1 MSNKINIYE
10 KVFIFT
16 HQEIANK
23 VTSGYTIYRLGW
35 LKIGIDID
43 MKKT

>member
-1 MSNKINIYE
+1 MNIYE

-16 HQEIANK
+16 HQGIANK
-23 VTSGYTIYRLGW
+23 VTSYRLGW
-35 LKIGIDID
+35 LKIRIDID